1 MSNPINRRLE
11 KLEASA
17 RRTRSSAE
25 EEPFIPKDVV
35 DMLDR
40 YAAIISHNREVDD
53 ELAYLLQEQGMDCRD
68 ALVEAKRNVV
78 RAHPDGGPELL
89 EKIDERIYPP
99 ELRDKSSSQRR
110 EWLERLMEEKRQGR
124 GRMRGDG
131 RK

>member
-17 RRTRSSAE
+17 RRMRSSAE

-99 ELRDKSSSQRR
+99 ELRDKSSSERQ
-110 EWLERLMEEKRQGR
+110 EWLERLMDEKRRGR